1 MVPDCFFFPFIVI
14 GFLPGTVPPRINLL
28 YPASLAAGRV
38 CHKITKL
45 DQWDAGRSVTWQL
58 LGEGVEEGALSVKTG
73 KRESASEAD
82 QLTPSLDGLM

>member
-28 YPASLAAGRV
+28 YPASLAAGRG

-58 LGEGVEEGALSVKTG
+58 LGNFLKNLVRVNPMRPPGPWWVRAPFQGW
-73 KRESASEAD
+73 
-82 QLTPSLDGLM
+82 